1 MTSNDSQTVV
11 ESESDDLLALHS
23 PFLGADDLCHFA
35 QSMRPRAV
43 RPRDTSSVYFK
54 PKFAPGHF
62 EDFSKLETAPMS
74 AGYP

>member
-11 ESESDDLLALHS
+11 ESESDDLLALHC
-23 PFLGADDLCHFA
+23 PFLGADDL
-35 QSMRPRAV
+35 RPRAV